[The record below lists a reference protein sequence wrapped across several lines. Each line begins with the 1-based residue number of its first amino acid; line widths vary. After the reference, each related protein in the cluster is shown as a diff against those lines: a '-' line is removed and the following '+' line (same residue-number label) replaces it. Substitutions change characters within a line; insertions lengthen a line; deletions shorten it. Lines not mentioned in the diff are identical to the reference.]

1 MKDGAEHYGLIICL
15 FPNFLRLKLCY
26 YNILLY
32 LRRLNCLTADFNV
45 VTNGRDISKEIDN
58 LIPKLIMTNK
68 VQNPENDLMVET
80 KGKLEIFFDKYGDK
94 LLKAVIGIAIAAVVV
109 FLAVSV
115 IKSSTQKN
123 EQAAQ
128 AALTVALTTDAGVEA
143 YEAIVAEFDG
153 TAAANTASY
162 VAGAELLKAGDI
174 EAAKA
179 MLAKY
184 EDGKGTAAEV
194 INGLVYTLRGDI
206 AVEEND
212 LQSAA
217 DLYTKALA
225 ASADVQTWETN
236 STKLALVYI
245 AMGDV
250 AKSQETYKALVARF
264 PELKQKYTKYIAE

>member
-1 MKDGAEHYGLIICL
+1 MKRKKIE
-15 FPNFLRLKLCY
+15 N
-26 YNILLY
+26 N
-32 LRRLNCLTADFNV
+32 
-45 VTNGRDISKEIDN
+45 N

-94 LLKAVIGIAIAAVVV
+94 LLKAVIGVAIAAVVV

-115 IKSSTQKN
+115 IKSSSQKN

-143 YEAIVAEFDG
+143 FEAIVAEFEG

-179 MLAKY
+179 TLAKY
-184 EDGKGTAAEV
+184 EVAEGTAAEV

>member
-1 MKDGAEHYGLIICL
+1 M
-15 FPNFLRLKLCY
+15 RLSTKK
-26 YNILLY
+26 
-32 LRRLNCLTADFNV
+32 
-45 VTNGRDISKEIDN
+45 KENNN

-68 VQNPENDLMVET
+68 VQNPEHDLMVET

-94 LLKAVIGIAIAAVVV
+94 LLKAVIGIAIAAVVI
-109 FLAVSV
+109 FLAVSL
-115 IKSSTQKN
+115 IKGRGEKA

-128 AALTVALTTDAGVEA
+128 AALTVALTSDADVEA
-143 YEAIVAEFDG
+143 FVDIAATYEG
-153 TAAANTASY
+153 TAASNTAAY

-184 EDGKGTAAEV
+184 EDGKGVAAEV

-217 DLYTKALA
+217 DLYAKALA

-236 STKLALVYI
+236 STKLALVYV

>member
-1 MKDGAEHYGLIICL
+1 
-15 FPNFLRLKLCY
+15 
-26 YNILLY
+26 
-32 LRRLNCLTADFNV
+32 
-45 VTNGRDISKEIDN
+45 
-58 LIPKLIMTNK
+58 MTNK

-128 AALTVALTTDAGVEA
+128 ATLTVALTTDAGVEA

-174 EAAKA
+174 EATKA

-217 DLYTKALA
+217 DLYAKALA